1 MLRSVC
7 APRNLPIALW
17 PLILSAVACL
27 WQPAALIDG
36 LITEHGIITKPPGA
50 SGFDVA
56 AFVSK
61 HKQR

>member
-1 MLRSVC
+1 
-7 APRNLPIALW
+7 
-17 PLILSAVACL
+17 L